1 MARKKCAGYSLI
13 ESLPTTAEGVEHW
26 RGESDDGVADIYLGE
41 ARLRDRASS
50 LPKWGPFAKFTIGE
64 DGDGVYLIVPGALAR
79 TLVDL
84 GSEEIPDVAMGV
96 ALHIATAV
104 AELHERGGAHGGLH
118 PEHVGVDASGRLV
131 IRPYL
136 GGVAIAEPDPEA
148 SAQATDCL
156 QCAALLEGL
165 QIDRLDD
172 SSISLVSRG
181 LQREVARRR
190 IQPGRAVRQS
200 LSAVL
205 HRLSDWEVA
214 IAEALGAGWGL
225 DDTPWEIRADETAP
239 LFVEV
244 AEDDSEDSEIPE
256 VERVAA
262 EEAAEEAAEAE
273 RIAAEEAAEAE
284 RIAAEEAAEAE
295 RVAAEEASE
304 AERIAAE
311 EAAEAERIAAEE
323 AAEAERIAA
332 EEAAEAERTAAEEA
346 AEAERTAAEEAA
358 EAERVAAEEA
368 SAEAERIAAE
378 EAAAA
383 EAERVASMAETRTE
397 PEKQPATSEPMQ
409 SSSRA
414 TSAPASPADTAEDA
428 LSTEL
433 PSTTDAVPRWLGAR
447 GVTNTSAREEELG
460 LGKWTEVSNSVR
472 DFTLEM
478 DSAPVR
484 ELEIEEAGLP
494 WMRLIVGVGLLVV
507 FGWYFFGDSAEGEV
521 NQASEQAPRTTVVQP
536 DIPRVTVDTQPP
548 GARVYLEGVD
558 YGLAPTAVPVP
569 TDAQTHELCVI
580 YKGTRTCRSLTGE
593 ALAFEDP
600 YRFIIGG
607 E

>member
-295 RVAAEEASE
+295 R
-304 AERIAAE
+304 
-311 EAAEAERIAAEE
+311 
-323 AAEAERIAA
+323 
-332 EEAAEAERTAAEEA
+332 
-346 AEAERTAAEEAA
+346 TAAEEAA